1 MAPAE
6 SASISAGP
14 ALKTCVLSLV
24 VPSASCK
31 NPFCSPAIAGAWVT
45 LAKYPRRSCEAG
57 ALEEEAAVGELH
69 PVRTVTRAAV
79 IIVVSPMERIRRVMM
94 RAPLGVGMGLGGGC
108 ELVFRADG
116 GGGGLCGFRGS
127 GGPDRRRATRAISDR
142 EGRCGVRFAF
152 QVTGLCDNAGCEG
165 RPRLRINDQK
175 RTSPAI
181 SRVFFDR

>member
-94 RAPLGVGMGLGGGC
+94 RAPLRVGVGEGGGSWC
-108 ELVFRADG
+108 V
-116 GGGGLCGFRGS
+116 GGLVGE
-127 GGPDRRRATRAISDR
+127 GGCVVSAVAVGLID
-142 EGRCGVRFAF
+142 GVRPVRY
-152 QVTGLCDNAGCEG
+152 QIVKVVAGFDS
-165 RPRLRINDQK
+165 PS
-175 RTSPAI
+175 TSR
-181 SRVFFDR
+181 SFFTIPTAT

>member
-79 IIVVSPMERIRRVMM
+79 IIVVSPMERIRRDMM
-94 RAPLGVGMGLGGGC
+94 RGPLGVGL
-108 ELVFRADG
+108 G
-116 GGGGLCGFRGS
+116 GGGGGVFS
-127 GGPDRRRATRAISDR
+127 GVAVGLID
-142 EGRCGVRFAF
+142 GVRPVRY
-152 QVTGLCDNAGCEG
+152 QIVKVVAGF
-165 RPRLRINDQK
+165 D
-175 RTSPAI
+175 SP
-181 SRVFFDR
+181 SR

>member
-31 NPFCSPAIAGAWVT
+31 NPFCSPTIAGAWVT

-57 ALEEEAAVGELH
+57 ALGEGAAVGELH

-79 IIVVSPMERIRRVMM
+79 IIAVSPMERIRRVMM
-94 RAPLGVGMGLGGGC
+94 RAPLGGGIGIGMGVGACVSCGWAGC
-108 ELVFRADG
+108 VECVVPAVAVGLVG
-116 GGGGLCGFRGS
+116 
-127 GGPDRRRATRAISDR
+127 
-142 EGRCGVRFAF
+142 GVRPVRY
-152 QVTGLCDNAGCEG
+152 QIVKVVAGF
-165 RPRLRINDQK
+165 D
-175 RTSPAI
+175 SP
-181 SRVFFDR
+181 SR

>member
-79 IIVVSPMERIRRVMM
+79 IIVVSPMERIRRGMM
-94 RAPLGVGMGLGGGC
+94 RAPLGGGLGEGWGGG
-108 ELVFRADG
+108 LVGRAAGRG
-116 GGGGLCGFRGS
+116 GGGGLWVGGGVGGGGCVVS
-127 GGPDRRRATRAISDR
+127 GVAVGLID
-142 EGRCGVRFAF
+142 GVRPVRY
-152 QVTGLCDNAGCEG
+152 QIVKVVAGF
-165 RPRLRINDQK
+165 D
-175 RTSPAI
+175 SP
-181 SRVFFDR
+181 SR

>member
-31 NPFCSPAIAGAWVT
+31 NPFCSPTIAGAWVT

-57 ALEEEAAVGELH
+57 ALGEGAAVGELH

-79 IIVVSPMERIRRVMM
+79 IIAVSPMERIRRGMM
-94 RAPLGVGMGLGGGC
+94 RAPLG
-108 ELVFRADG
+108 G
-116 GGGGLCGFRGS
+116 GGGVGL
-127 GGPDRRRATRAISDR
+127 
-142 EGRCGVRFAF
+142 RFAF

-165 RPRLRINDQK
+165 RAGLRINDEK
-175 RTSPAI
+175 RTPPAI
-181 SRVFFDR
+181 GRVFLDR

>member
-79 IIVVSPMERIRRVMM
+79 IIVVSPMERIRRGMM
-94 RAPLGVGMGLGGGC
+94 RAPLGGGLGEGW
-108 ELVFRADG
+108 G
-116 GGGGLCGFRGS
+116 GGGGVGWGVVRRGGE
-127 GGPDRRRATRAISDR
+127 GGCVVSAVAVGLID
-142 EGRCGVRFAF
+142 GVRPVRYQIVKVVAGVDSPSRSRGF
-152 QVTGLCDNAGCEG
+152 VTIPSTTDA
-165 RPRLRINDQK
+165 PH
-175 RTSPAI
+175 SP
-181 SRVFFDR
+181 S